1 MDENVIPE
9 KDRMCLA
16 TALVVLHE
24 VYDLCLRTGAT
35 APALALETVFSF
47 VDEILLVTNTDL
59 GGDSFEEKP
68 LQDNAAFPE
77 AGKGCGVPHGR
88 VI

>member
-16 TALVVLHE
+16 TALVILHH
-24 VYDLCLRTGAT
+24 VYDLFRRDNIA

-47 VDEILLVTNTDL
+47 VDEILLVTNIDL
-59 GGDSFEEKP
+59 GGDTVEEKT
-68 LQDNAAFPE
+68 F
-77 AGKGCGVPHGR
+77 
-88 VI
+88 

>member
-1 MDENVIPE
+1 MDENMIPE

-24 VYDLCLRTGAT
+24 VYDLCVREGAT
-35 APALALETVFSF
+35 APALAFETVFSF

-59 GGDSFEEKP
+59 GGDTVEENP
-68 LQDNAAFPE
+68 L
-77 AGKGCGVPHGR
+77 
-88 VI
+88 